1 MEVQWMASQLTNN
14 QLLLKECI
22 KQEYEDATGYSDM
35 NNYFEHFAAS
45 QVLKDFNLSDEEID
59 NGNSG
64 GGNDGGCDNLY
75 VFLNDELITA
85 DQIENLNAARGSYL
99 DFYIL
104 QSKNVTSFG
113 EDAIMKWKTVSDNL
127 LNMSNA
133 LESYIDRYNETT
145 IEAFGIF
152 RDAMAKLVRSQV
164 KVRFFYYYITLG
176 TEVHPNVEG
185 QASELKNIIKK
196 YYPSSEVK
204 VIFVTADQLMDMYN
218 TDSEIRVNLDLADQP
233 ISLSENEYISLVKL
247 GTYFNFITDEN
258 NNLRKSFF
266 EANVRDYQGR
276 NSVNSSI
283 ADTLEGSG
291 NEDFW
296 WLNNGVTILSTDIK
310 LITNKSLQV
319 VNPEIVNGLQTS
331 REIYN
336 YFSDKLEKIDED
348 KRTILVR
355 VIKPESEE
363 SRDNII
369 FSTNNQT
376 SIPKSSLRVTDT
388 IHLQIEMYFKNRG
401 LYYDRR
407 KNYYKNQKKKAS
419 DIISVSFLAQC
430 LISLVLRK
438 PDFARARPSTLLT
451 DEETYK
457 FLYEENQELEA
468 YYKAA
473 KIGRKIQN
481 ALKSNE
487 SMSNTEVND
496 ILFYVI
502 YATVADKMKKKE
514 LSFSDIKELDLESI
528 TNEEVLSVANRI
540 YEKYKEL
547 GGNSRIA
554 KSKTFI
560 EDVYSLFEL

>member
-1 MEVQWMASQLTNN
+1 MVTQLTNN
-14 QLLLKECI
+14 QILLKECF
-22 KQEYEDATGYSDM
+22 KQEFEESSGYKDL
-35 NNYFEHFAAS
+35 NTFFEHFAAS

-75 VFLNDELITA
+75 IFLNGELVTV
-85 DQIENLNAARGSYL
+85 DQIEGLNATKGSYL
-99 DFYIL
+99 DFFIL
-104 QSKNVTSFG
+104 QCKNTTSFG

-127 LNMSNA
+127 LDMSNK
-133 LESYIDRYNETT
+133 LDSFKDRYNEIT
-145 IEAFGIF
+145 IESFALF
-152 RDAMAKLVRSQV
+152 RKAIEKLVRSQV
-164 KVRFFYYYITLG
+164 KIRFYYYYISLG
-176 TEVHPNVEG
+176 IEIHPNVTN
-185 QASELKNIIKK
+185 QANELKTLVKK
-196 YYPSSEVK
+196 YYPSSEVQ
-204 VIFVTADQLMDMYN
+204 VYFITADQLIDMYN
-218 TDSEIRVNLDLADQP
+218 ADSETRVNLELVDQP

-247 GTYFNFITDEN
+247 GTYFKFITDDN
-258 NNLRKSFF
+258 LFLRKTFF
-266 EANVRDYQGR
+266 ESNVRDYQGH

-283 ADTLEGSG
+283 ANTLAGEG

-336 YFSDKLEKIDED
+336 YFSERNGRINDDN
-348 KRTILVR
+348 RTILVR

-407 KNYYKNQKKKAS
+407 KNYYKNQKKKAI

-457 FLYEENQELEA
+457 YLYEDNQDLEA

-473 KIGRKIQN
+473 KIGRIVQN
-481 ALKSNE
+481 TLKTFTT
-487 SMSNTEVND
+487 MSNTEVND

-502 YATVADKMKKKE
+502 YAVVAVVVKKKQ
-514 LSFSDIKELDLESI
+514 LNFTDLKNFDLNNITKDSI
-528 TNEEVLSVANRI
+528 CSISNII
-540 YEKYKEL
+540 YQKYKNL

-560 EDVYSLFEL
+560 EDIYLLFNLS

>member
-1 MEVQWMASQLTNN
+1 MASQLTNN
-14 QLLLKECI
+14 QLLLRECI
-22 KQEYEDATGYSDM
+22 KQEYEDTTGYSDI

-75 VFLNDELITA
+75 IFLNGELITA
-85 DQIENLNAARGSYL
+85 DQVECLSPVRGAYL

-104 QSKNVTSFG
+104 QTKNVTSFS

-127 LNMSNA
+127 LSMSNT
-133 LESYIDRYNETT
+133 LEKYTGRYNEIT

-164 KVRFFYYYITLG
+164 KVRFFYFYITLG
-176 TEVHPNVEG
+176 IEVHPNVKE
-185 QASELKNIIKK
+185 QASELKSIVEK
-196 YYPSSEVK
+196 YYPSSEAK
-204 VIFVTADQLMDMYN
+204 ILFVTADQLMDMYN
-218 TDSEIRVNLDLADQP
+218 TDSEIRVNLELADQP

-247 GTYFNFITDEN
+247 GTYFKFITDDN
-258 NNLRKSFF
+258 HNLRKTFF
-266 EANVRDYQGR
+266 EANVRDYQGH

-283 ADTLEGSG
+283 ADTLEGAGS
-291 NEDFW
+291 EDFW

-310 LITNKSLQV
+310 MITNKSLQV

-331 REIYN
+331 REIFN
-336 YFSDKLEKIDED
+336 YFFDRLESVDED

-376 SIPKSSLRVTDT
+376 SIPKSSLRVTDP

-407 KNYYKNQKKKAS
+407 KNYYKNQKKKAA

-430 LISLVLRK
+430 LISLILRK

-457 FLYEENQELEA
+457 FLYDDNQDLEV

-473 KIGRKIQN
+473 RIGREVQN
-481 ALKSNE
+481 VLKSNG

-502 YATVADKMKKKE
+502 YAVVADKMKKRE
-514 LSFSDIKELDLESI
+514 LTFSDIKVLDVESV
-528 TNEEVLSVANRI
+528 TNESVMSVADKV
-540 YEKYKEL
+540 YKKYIDL
-547 GGNSRIA
+547 GGDSRVA

-560 EDVYSLFEL
+560 DDIYSLFEL

>member
-1 MEVQWMASQLTNN
+1 MVSQQTNN
-14 QLLLKECI
+14 QILLRECF
-22 KQEYEDATGYSDM
+22 KQEFEENGGYNDI
-35 NNYFEHFAAS
+35 NTYFEHFAAS
-45 QVLKDFNLSDEEID
+45 QVLKNFNLSDEEID

-64 GGNDGGCDNLY
+64 GGNDGGCDNIY
-75 VFLNDELITA
+75 VFLNDELVTA
-85 DQIENLNAARGSYL
+85 DQIERLNATKGSYL

-104 QSKNVTSFG
+104 QSKNTTSFG
-113 EDAIMKWKTVSDNL
+113 EDTLMKWKTVSDNL
-127 LNMSNA
+127 LNMSNE
-133 LESYIDRYNETT
+133 LDNFLNRYNETT
-145 IEAFGIF
+145 IESFRLF
-152 RDAMAKLVRSQV
+152 RDAIAKLVRSQV

-176 TEVHPNVEG
+176 IEVHQNVEM
-185 QASELKNIIKK
+185 QANELKELVKG
-196 YYPSSEVK
+196 YYPSSEVQ
-204 VIFVTADQLMDMYN
+204 IFFITADQLIDMYN
-218 TDSEIRVNLDLADQP
+218 TDRETRVNLELVDQP

-247 GTYFNFITDEN
+247 GTYFRFITDDKLS
-258 NNLRKSFF
+258 LRKTFF
-266 EANVRDYQGR
+266 EANVRDYQGH
-276 NSVNSSI
+276 NGVNSCI
-283 ADTLEGSG
+283 ANTLETEG

-336 YFSDKLEKIDED
+336 YFSERKEKIEED
-348 KRTILVR
+348 NRTILVR

-407 KNYYKNQKKKAS
+407 KNYYKNQKKKAI
-419 DIISVSFLAQC
+419 DIISISFLAQC
-430 LISLVLRK
+430 LISLLLRK

-451 DEETYK
+451 DEGNYK
-457 FLYEENQELEA
+457 YLYKDNQDLEA

-473 KIGRKIQN
+473 RIGRMVQN
-481 ALKSNE
+481 TLKRNE
-487 SMSNTEVND
+487 SMTNTEVND
-496 ILFYVI
+496 ILFYTI
-502 YATVADKMKKKE
+502 YVVVADVLKKKE
-514 LSFSDIKELDLESI
+514 LSFLDLKNFDLNNITESSI
-528 TNEEVLSVANRI
+528 IEISNKI
-540 YEKYKEL
+540 YDKYKEL

-554 KSKTFI
+554 KSRTFI
-560 EDVYSLFEL
+560 DDIYLLFNLD

>member
-1 MEVQWMASQLTNN
+1 MATQLTNN
-14 QLLLKECI
+14 QILLKECI
-22 KQEYEDATGYSDM
+22 KQEFDESSGYNDIST
-35 NNYFEHFAAS
+35 YFEHFAAS

-59 NGNSG
+59 SGNSG
-64 GGNDGGCDNLY
+64 GSKDGGCDNLY
-75 VFLNDELITA
+75 IFLNGELITA
-85 DQIENLNAARGSYL
+85 DQVDGLNATKGSYL
-99 DFYIL
+99 DFFIL
-104 QSKNVTSFG
+104 QSKNTTSFG
-113 EDAIMKWKTVSDNL
+113 EDALMKWRTVSGNL
-127 LNMSNA
+127 LDMSKTLDSFSN
-133 LESYIDRYNETT
+133 RYNETT
-145 IEAFGIF
+145 IESFGLF
-152 RDAMAKLVRSQV
+152 RDVIAKLVRSQV

-176 TEVHPNVEG
+176 TEIHSNVTM
-185 QASELKNIIKK
+185 QAEELNTLVKE
-196 YYPSSEVK
+196 YYPSSEVN
-204 VIFVTADQLMDMYN
+204 VRFITADQLMDMYN
-218 TDSEIRVNLDLADQP
+218 ADSETRVNLELADQP

-247 GTYFNFITDEN
+247 GTYFKFITDDN
-258 NNLRKSFF
+258 LFLRKTFF
-266 EANVRDYQGR
+266 EANVRDYQGH

-283 ADTLEGSG
+283 ANTLEGEG

-336 YFSDKLEKIDED
+336 YFSERSGRISED
-348 KRTILVR
+348 NRTILVR
-355 VIKPESEE
+355 VIRPKSEE

-407 KNYYKNQKKKAS
+407 KNYYKNQKKKAV

-430 LISLVLRK
+430 LISIVLRK

-451 DEETYK
+451 DEGTYK
-457 FLYEENQELEA
+457 YLYEDNQDLEA

-473 KIGRKIQN
+473 SIGRRVQN
-481 ALKSNE
+481 TLKTYR
-487 SMSNTEVND
+487 SMTNTEVND

-502 YATVADKMKKKE
+502 YAVVADALKKKE
-514 LSFSDIKELDLESI
+514 LSFIDLKNFDLNNITEASI
-528 TNEEVLSVANRI
+528 AKISNKI
-540 YEKYKEL
+540 YRKYKEL

-560 EDVYSLFEL
+560 DNVYILFDLN

>member
-1 MEVQWMASQLTNN
+1 MTTQLTNN
-14 QLLLKECI
+14 QILLRECF
-22 KQEYEDATGYSDM
+22 KQEFEESSGYNDI
-35 NNYFEHFAAS
+35 NTYFEHFAAS

-59 NGNSG
+59 SGNSG
-64 GGNDGGCDNLY
+64 GSNDGGCDNLY
-75 VFLNDELITA
+75 IFLNGELVTA
-85 DQIENLNAARGSYL
+85 DQIEGLNATKGSYL
-99 DFYIL
+99 DFFIL
-104 QSKNVTSFG
+104 QSKNTTSF
-113 EDAIMKWKTVSDNL
+113 EENALMKWKTVSDNL
-127 LNMSNA
+127 LNMSNI
-133 LESYIDRYNETT
+133 LDNFSDRYNETT
-145 IEAFGIF
+145 IESFGIF
-152 RDAMAKLVRSQV
+152 RDAIAKLVRSQV

-176 TEVHPNVEG
+176 TEAHPNVAM
-185 QASELKNIIKK
+185 QAKELKTLVKK
-196 YYPSSEVK
+196 YYPSSEVN
-204 VIFVTADQLMDMYN
+204 VNFITADKLIDMYN
-218 TDSEIRVNLDLADQP
+218 ADSETRVNLELADQP

-247 GTYFNFITDEN
+247 GTYFRFITDDN
-258 NNLRKSFF
+258 LFLRKTFF
-266 EANVRDYQGR
+266 EANVRDYQGH

-283 ADTLEGSG
+283 ANTLEGEE

-336 YFSDKLEKIDED
+336 YFSERGGRIDED
-348 KRTILVR
+348 NRTILVR
-355 VIKPESEE
+355 VIRPESEE

-376 SIPKSSLRVTDT
+376 SIPKSSLRVTNT

-407 KNYYKNQKKKAS
+407 KNYYKNQKKKAI

-457 FLYEENQELEA
+457 YLYEDNQDLEA

-473 KIGRKIQN
+473 SIGRRVQN
-481 ALKSNE
+481 TLKTYRN
-487 SMSNTEVND
+487 MTNTEVND

-502 YATVADKMKKKE
+502 YAVVADALKKKE
-514 LSFSDIKELDLESI
+514 LSFIDLKNFDLNNITEASI
-528 TNEEVLSVANRI
+528 AKISNKI
-540 YEKYKEL
+540 YLKYKEL

-560 EDVYSLFEL
+560 DNVYILFDLN

>member
-1 MEVQWMASQLTNN
+1 MVTQLTNN
-14 QLLLKECI
+14 QILLKECF
-22 KQEYEDATGYSDM
+22 KQEFEESSGYKDL
-35 NNYFEHFAAS
+35 NTFFEHFAAS

-75 VFLNDELITA
+75 IFLNGELVTV
-85 DQIENLNAARGSYL
+85 DQIEGLNATKGSYL
-99 DFYIL
+99 DFFIL
-104 QSKNVTSFG
+104 QCKNTTSFG
-113 EDAIMKWKTVSDNL
+113 EDAIMRWKTVSDNL
-127 LNMSNA
+127 LDMSNK
-133 LESYIDRYNETT
+133 LDSFKDRYNEIT
-145 IEAFGIF
+145 IESFALF
-152 RDAMAKLVRSQV
+152 RKAIEKLVRSQV
-164 KVRFFYYYITLG
+164 KIRFYYYYISLG
-176 TEVHPNVEG
+176 IEIHPNVTN
-185 QASELKNIIKK
+185 QANELKTLVKK
-196 YYPSSEVK
+196 YYPSSEVQ
-204 VIFVTADQLMDMYN
+204 VYFITADQLIDMYN
-218 TDSEIRVNLDLADQP
+218 ADSETRVNLELVDQP

-247 GTYFNFITDEN
+247 GTYFKFITDDN
-258 NNLRKSFF
+258 LFLRKTFF
-266 EANVRDYQGR
+266 ESNVRDYQGH

-283 ADTLEGSG
+283 ANTLAGEG

-336 YFSDKLEKIDED
+336 YFSERNGRINDDN
-348 KRTILVR
+348 RTILVR

-407 KNYYKNQKKKAS
+407 KNYYKNQKKKAI

-457 FLYEENQELEA
+457 YLYEDNQDLEA

-473 KIGRKIQN
+473 KIGRIVQN
-481 ALKSNE
+481 TLKTFTT
-487 SMSNTEVND
+487 MSNTEVND

-502 YATVADKMKKKE
+502 YAVVAVVVKKKQ
-514 LSFSDIKELDLESI
+514 LNFTDLKNFDLNNITKDSI
-528 TNEEVLSVANRI
+528 CSISNII
-540 YEKYKEL
+540 YQKYKNL

-560 EDVYSLFEL
+560 EDIYLLFNLS

>member
-1 MEVQWMASQLTNN
+1 MATQLTNN
-14 QLLLKECI
+14 QILLKECF
-22 KQEYEDATGYSDM
+22 KQEFEESSGYNDI
-35 NNYFEHFAAS
+35 NIYFEHFAAS

-59 NGNSG
+59 SGNSG

-75 VFLNDELITA
+75 IFLNGELVTA
-85 DQIENLNAARGSYL
+85 DQIEGLNATKGSYL
-99 DFYIL
+99 DFFIL
-104 QSKNVTSFG
+104 QSKNTTSFG
-113 EDAIMKWKTVSDNL
+113 EDALMKWKTVSENL
-127 LNMSNA
+127 LNMSNI
-133 LESYIDRYNETT
+133 LDDFSDRYNETT
-145 IEAFGIF
+145 IESFGLF
-152 RDAMAKLVRSQV
+152 RDAIAKLVRSQV

-176 TEVHPNVEG
+176 TEIHPNVVQ
-185 QASELKNIIKK
+185 QANELKKLVK
-196 YYPSSEVK
+196 VYYPSSEVQ
-204 VIFVTADQLMDMYN
+204 VYFITADQLIDMYN
-218 TDSEIRVNLDLADQP
+218 ADSETRVNLELADQP

-247 GTYFNFITDEN
+247 GTYFKFITDDN
-258 NNLRKSFF
+258 LFLRKTFF
-266 EANVRDYQGR
+266 EANVRDYQGH

-283 ADTLEGSG
+283 ANTLEGEG
-291 NEDFW
+291 DEDFW

-336 YFSDKLEKIDED
+336 YFSERSERINNDD
-348 KRTILVR
+348 RTILVR
-355 VIKPESEE
+355 VIRPESEE

-407 KNYYKNQKKKAS
+407 KNYYKNQKKKAI

-457 FLYEENQELEA
+457 YLYEDNQDLEA

-473 KIGRKIQN
+473 KIGRRVQSS
-481 ALKSNE
+481 LKTYT
-487 SMSNTEVND
+487 SMTNTEVND

-502 YATVADKMKKKE
+502 YAVVADALSKKE
-514 LSFSDIKELDLESI
+514 LSFIDLKNFDLNNITEDSISDIS
-528 TNEEVLSVANRI
+528 NRI
-540 YEKYKEL
+540 YRKYKEL

-560 EDVYSLFEL
+560 EDVYLLFNLN

>member
-1 MEVQWMASQLTNN
+1 MATQLTNN
-14 QLLLKECI
+14 QILLRECF
-22 KQEYEDATGYSDM
+22 KQEFEESSGYNDI
-35 NNYFEHFAAS
+35 NTYFEHFAAS

-59 NGNSG
+59 SGNSG

-75 VFLNDELITA
+75 IFLNGELITA
-85 DQIENLNAARGSYL
+85 DQVEGLNATKGSYL
-99 DFYIL
+99 DFFIL
-104 QSKNVTSFG
+104 QSKNTTSFG
-113 EDAIMKWKTVSDNL
+113 EDALMKWKTVSDNL
-127 LNMSNA
+127 LNMSNI
-133 LESYIDRYNETT
+133 LDNFSDRYNETT
-145 IEAFGIF
+145 IESFGLF
-152 RDAMAKLVRSQV
+152 RDVIAKLVRSQV

-176 TEVHPNVEG
+176 TEIHHNVDM
-185 QASELKNIIKK
+185 QANELKTLVKS
-196 YYPSSEVK
+196 YYPSSEVH
-204 VIFVTADQLMDMYN
+204 VHFITADQLIDMYN
-218 TDSEIRVNLDLADQP
+218 ADSETRVNLELADQP

-247 GTYFNFITDEN
+247 GTYFKFITDDN
-258 NNLRKSFF
+258 LFLRKTFF
-266 EANVRDYQGR
+266 EANVRDYQGH

-283 ADTLEGSG
+283 ANTLEGEG

-336 YFSDKLEKIDED
+336 YFSENKEKIDED
-348 KRTILVR
+348 SRTILVR
-355 VIKPESEE
+355 VIRPKSEE

-407 KNYYKNQKKKAS
+407 KNYYKNQKKKAI

-457 FLYEENQELEA
+457 YLYETNQDLEA

-473 KIGRKIQN
+473 KVGRNIQN
-481 ALKSNE
+481 KLKSNGKIT
-487 SMSNTEVND
+487 NTEIND

-502 YATVADKMKKKE
+502 YAVVANVLKKKE
-514 LSFSDIKELDLESI
+514 ISFLDLKNLNLNNI
-528 TNEEVLSVANRI
+528 TETEIITISDKI
-540 YEKYKEL
+540 YNKYKEL

-554 KSKTFI
+554 KSQGFI
-560 EDVYSLFEL
+560 DYIYSLFDLN

>member
-1 MEVQWMASQLTNN
+1 MENQQTNN
-14 QLLLKECI
+14 QILLRECLR
-22 KQEYEDATGYSDM
+22 QEFEESSGYKDL
-35 NNYFEHFAAS
+35 NTYFEHFAAS

-75 VFLNDELITA
+75 VFLNDELVTI
-85 DQIENLNAARGSYL
+85 DQIERLNATKGSYL
-99 DFYIL
+99 DFFIL
-104 QSKNVTSFG
+104 QSKTSTSFS
-113 EDAIMKWKTVSDNL
+113 EDALMKWKTVSENL
-127 LNMSNA
+127 LDMSND
-133 LESYIDRYNETT
+133 LESFKNRYNETT
-145 IEAFGIF
+145 IEYFGLF
-152 RDAMAKLVRSQV
+152 RKAISNLIRSQV
-164 KVRFFYYYITLG
+164 RVRFFYYYITLG
-176 TEVHPNVEG
+176 IEIHPNVTN
-185 QASELKNIIKK
+185 QANELKAIVKK
-196 YYPSSEVK
+196 YYPSSEVE
-204 VIFVTADQLMDMYN
+204 VYFITADQLIDMYN
-218 TDSEIRVNLDLADQP
+218 VDSETRVNLELVEQP

-247 GTYFNFITDEN
+247 GTYFKFITDDN
-258 NNLRKSFF
+258 LFLRKTFF
-266 EANVRDYQGR
+266 ESNVRDYQGH

-283 ADTLEGSG
+283 ATTLEGEG
-291 NEDFW
+291 KEDFW

-336 YFSDKLEKIDED
+336 YFSERSERINDDN
-348 KRTILVR
+348 RTILIR
-355 VIKPESEE
+355 VICPESEE

-407 KNYYKNQKKKAS
+407 KNYYKNQKKKAI

-457 FLYEENQELEA
+457 YLYEDNQNLEA

-473 KIGRKIQN
+473 RIGRSVQKT
-481 ALKSNE
+481 LKAYPT
-487 SMSNTEVND
+487 MTNTEVND

-502 YATVADKMKKKE
+502 YAVVADVLKKKE
-514 LSFSDIKELDLESI
+514 LSFIDLKNFDLDNLTEDSI
-528 TNEEVLSVANRI
+528 STISNKI
-540 YEKYKEL
+540 YQKYNEL

-560 EDVYSLFEL
+560 DDIYLLLNLS

>member
-1 MEVQWMASQLTNN
+1 MATQLTNN
-14 QLLLKECI
+14 QILLRECF
-22 KQEYEDATGYSDM
+22 KQEFEESSGYNDI
-35 NNYFEHFAAS
+35 NTYFEHFAAS

-59 NGNSG
+59 SGNSG

-75 VFLNDELITA
+75 IFLNGELITA
-85 DQIENLNAARGSYL
+85 DQVEVLNATKGSYL
-99 DFYIL
+99 DFFIL
-104 QSKNVTSFG
+104 QSKNTTSFG
-113 EDAIMKWKTVSDNL
+113 EDALMKWKTVSDNL
-127 LNMSNA
+127 LNMSNI
-133 LESYIDRYNETT
+133 LDNFSDRYNETT
-145 IEAFGIF
+145 IESFGLF
-152 RDAMAKLVRSQV
+152 RDVIAKLVRSQV

-176 TEVHPNVEG
+176 TEIHNNVKM
-185 QASELKNIIKK
+185 QADELKTLVKL

-204 VIFVTADQLMDMYN
+204 VNFITADQLIDMYN
-218 TDSEIRVNLDLADQP
+218 ADSETRVNLELADQP

-247 GTYFNFITDEN
+247 GTYFKFITDDN
-258 NNLRKSFF
+258 YFLRKTFF
-266 EANVRDYQGR
+266 EANVRDYQGH

-283 ADTLEGSG
+283 ANTLEGEG
-291 NEDFW
+291 KEDFW

-336 YFSDKLEKIDED
+336 YFSERSGRINED

-355 VIKPESEE
+355 VIRPESEE

-369 FSTNNQT
+369 FATNNQT

-407 KNYYKNQKKKAS
+407 KNYYKNQKKKAI

-451 DEETYK
+451 DEGTYK
-457 FLYEENQELEA
+457 YLYEDNQDLEA

-473 KIGRKIQN
+473 RIGRMVQN
-481 ALKSNE
+481 TLKTYI
-487 SMSNTEVND
+487 SMTNTEVND

-502 YATVADKMKKKE
+502 YAVVADVLKKKE
-514 LSFSDIKELDLESI
+514 LSFIDLKNFDLNNITETSI
-528 TNEEVLSVANRI
+528 SEISNKI
-540 YEKYKEL
+540 YSKYKKL

-560 EDVYSLFEL
+560 DDVYLLFNLS

>member
-1 MEVQWMASQLTNN
+1 MATQLTNN
-14 QLLLKECI
+14 QILLKECI
-22 KQEYEDATGYSDM
+22 KQEFEESSGYNDIST
-35 NNYFEHFAAS
+35 YFEHFAAS

-59 NGNSG
+59 SGNSG

-75 VFLNDELITA
+75 IFLNGELITA
-85 DQIENLNAARGSYL
+85 DQVDGLNATKGSYL
-99 DFYIL
+99 DFFIL
-104 QSKNVTSFG
+104 QSKNTTSFG
-113 EDAIMKWKTVSDNL
+113 EDALMKWKTVSGNL
-127 LNMSNA
+127 LDMSKTLDSFSN
-133 LESYIDRYNETT
+133 RYNETT
-145 IEAFGIF
+145 IESFGLF
-152 RDAMAKLVRSQV
+152 RDVIAKLVRSQV

-176 TEVHPNVEG
+176 TEIHSNVTM
-185 QASELKNIIKK
+185 QAEELNTLVKE
-196 YYPSSEVK
+196 YYPSSEVN
-204 VIFVTADQLMDMYN
+204 VRFITADQLMDMYN
-218 TDSEIRVNLDLADQP
+218 ADSETRVNLELADQP

-247 GTYFNFITDEN
+247 GTYFRFITDDN
-258 NNLRKSFF
+258 LFLRKTFF
-266 EANVRDYQGR
+266 EANVRDYQGH

-283 ADTLEGSG
+283 ANTLEGEG

-336 YFSDKLEKIDED
+336 YFSERSGRIDED
-348 KRTILVR
+348 NRTILVR
-355 VIKPESEE
+355 VIRPESEE

-407 KNYYKNQKKKAS
+407 KNYYKNQKKKAV

-430 LISLVLRK
+430 LISIVLRK

-451 DEETYK
+451 DEGTYK
-457 FLYEENQELEA
+457 YLYEDNQDLEA

-473 KIGRKIQN
+473 SIGRRVQN
-481 ALKSNE
+481 TLKTYR
-487 SMSNTEVND
+487 SMTNTEVND

-502 YATVADKMKKKE
+502 YAVVADALKKKE
-514 LSFSDIKELDLESI
+514 LSFIDLKNFDLNNITEASI
-528 TNEEVLSVANRI
+528 AKISNKI
-540 YEKYKEL
+540 YRKYKEL

-560 EDVYSLFEL
+560 DNVYILFDLN

>member
-1 MEVQWMASQLTNN
+1 MASQLTNN

-22 KQEYEDATGYSDM
+22 KQEYEDAVGYSDA
-35 NNYFEHFAAS
+35 NNYFEHFAAA
-45 QVLKDFNLSDEEID
+45 QILKDFNLSDEEID

-75 VFLNDELITA
+75 IFLNDELITS
-85 DQIENLNAARGSYL
+85 DQIERLNASRGSYL

-104 QSKNVTSFG
+104 QTKNVTSFG

-133 LESYIDRYNETT
+133 LEEYTGRYNEAT
-145 IEAFGIF
+145 IEVFGMF
-152 RDAMAKLVRSQV
+152 RDCMAKLVRSQV

-176 TEVHPNVEG
+176 IEVHPNVQE
-185 QASELKNIIKK
+185 QASELKNTVKK
-196 YYPSSEVK
+196 YYPSSEVN
-204 VIFVTADQLMDMYN
+204 VRFVTADELMDMYN
-218 TDSEIRVNLDLADQP
+218 TDSEIRVNLELADQP

-247 GTYFNFITDEN
+247 GTYYKFITDDS
-258 NNLRKSFF
+258 NNLRKTFF
-266 EANVRDYQGR
+266 EANVRDYQGH
-276 NSVNSSI
+276 NSVNSCI
-283 ADTLEGSG
+283 AETLEGTE

-331 REIYN
+331 REIFN
-336 YFSDKLEKIDED
+336 YFSDKRESIDVD
-348 KRTILVR
+348 NRNILVR

-388 IHLQIEMYFKNRG
+388 IHLQIEMYFKNHG

-407 KNYYKNQKKKAS
+407 KNYYKNQKKKAV

-430 LISLVLRK
+430 LISIVLRK

-457 FLYEENQELEA
+457 ILYEDNQNLEA

-473 KIGRKIQN
+473 RIGRQVQN
-481 ALKSNE
+481 VLKSNGD
-487 SMSNTEVND
+487 MPNTEVND
-496 ILFYVI
+496 ILFYAI
-502 YATVADKMKKKE
+502 YAVVANKLGKKE
-514 LSFSDIKELDLESI
+514 LDFSDIKSIVLEDI
-528 TNEEVLSVANRI
+528 TNEDIASVANKI

-547 GGNSRIA
+547 GGNSKIA

-560 EDVYSLFEL
+560 DDIYNLFEL

>member
-1 MEVQWMASQLTNN
+1 MASQLTNN

-35 NNYFEHFAAS
+35 NNYFEHFAVS
-45 QVLKDFNLSDEEID
+45 QVLKNFNLSDEEID

-75 VFLNDELITA
+75 IFLNDELITA
-85 DQIENLNAARGSYL
+85 DQIESLSSSRGSYL

-104 QSKNVTSFG
+104 QTKNVTSFG

-127 LNMSNA
+127 LNMSN
-133 LESYIDRYNETT
+133 LEEYTGRYNETT
-145 IEAFGIF
+145 LEAFGMF

-164 KVRFFYYYITLG
+164 KVRFFYYYVTLG
-176 TEVHPNVEG
+176 VEVHPNVEE
-185 QASELKNIIKK
+185 QASELKTIVKK

-204 VIFVTADQLMDMYN
+204 IFFVTADQLMDMYN
-218 TDSEIRVNLDLADQP
+218 TDNEIRVNLELADQP
-233 ISLSENEYISLVKL
+233 ISLSENEYVSLVKL
-247 GTYFNFITDEN
+247 GNYFKFITDDN
-258 NNLRKSFF
+258 HNLKKTFF
-266 EANVRDYQGR
+266 EANVRDYQGH

-283 ADTLEGSG
+283 AETLKGSG
-291 NEDFW
+291 SEDFW

-310 LITNKSLQV
+310 MITNKSLQV

-331 REIYN
+331 REIFN
-336 YFSDKLEKIDED
+336 YFSDKLESVDED

-451 DEETYK
+451 DEATYK
-457 FLYEENQELEA
+457 SLYEDNQDLEA

-473 KIGRKIQN
+473 RIGREVQN
-481 ALKSNE
+481 VLKNDGR
-487 SMSNTEVND
+487 MTNTEVND
-496 ILFYVI
+496 IVFYVI
-502 YATVADKMKKKE
+502 YAVAADKIKKRK
-514 LSFSDIKELDLESI
+514 LTFSDIKILDVESI
-528 TNEEVLSVANRI
+528 TDKDIMSVADRI
-540 YEKYKEL
+540 YEKYTDL
-547 GGNSRIA
+547 GGDSRVA
-554 KSKTFI
+554 KSKSFI
-560 EDVYSLFEL
+560 DTIYSLFEL

>member
-1 MEVQWMASQLTNN
+1 MRGQLTNN
-14 QLLLKECI
+14 QILLKECI
-22 KQEYEDATGYSDM
+22 TQEFKESSEFNDLNT
-35 NNYFEHFAAS
+35 YFEHFAAS

-59 NGNSG
+59 SGNSG

-75 VFLNDELITA
+75 IFLNGELVTA
-85 DQIENLNAARGSYL
+85 DQIEGLNATKGSYL
-99 DFYIL
+99 DFFIL
-104 QSKNVTSFG
+104 QSKNTTSFG
-113 EDAIMKWKTVSDNL
+113 EDALMKWKTVSENL
-127 LNMSNA
+127 LNMSNE
-133 LESYIDRYNETT
+133 LNKFSSRYNETT
-145 IEAFGIF
+145 IESFGLF
-152 RDAMAKLVRSQV
+152 RDIVAKLFRSQV

-176 TEVHPNVEG
+176 TEIHSNVYM
-185 QASELKNIIKK
+185 QANELKTLVKG
-196 YYPSSEVK
+196 YYPSSEVQVK
-204 VIFVTADQLMDMYN
+204 FITADQLINMYN
-218 TDSEIRVNLDLADQP
+218 ADSETRVNLELADQP

-247 GTYFNFITDEN
+247 GTYFKFITDDN
-258 NNLRKSFF
+258 LFLRKTFF
-266 EANVRDYQGR
+266 EANVRDYQGH

-283 ADTLEGSG
+283 ANTLEGEG

-336 YFSDKLEKIDED
+336 YFSERKERVNDDN
-348 KRTILVR
+348 RTILVR
-355 VIKPESEE
+355 VIRPESEE

-407 KNYYKNQKKKAS
+407 KNYYKNQKKKAI

-451 DEETYK
+451 DGETYK
-457 FLYEENQELEA
+457 YLYVDNQDLEA

-473 KIGRKIQN
+473 RIGRKVQN
-481 ALKSNE
+481 ILKTDTN
-487 SMSNTEVND
+487 MTKTDVND

-502 YATVADKMKKKE
+502 YAVVADVLKKKE
-514 LSFSDIKELDLESI
+514 LSFIDIKNFDLDNISETSI
-528 TNEEVLSVANRI
+528 SEISNKI
-540 YEKYKEL
+540 YLKYKEL

-554 KSKTFI
+554 KSKSFI
-560 EDVYSLFEL
+560 DDVYLLFNLS

>member
-1 MEVQWMASQLTNN
+1 MATQLTNN
-14 QLLLKECI
+14 QILLRECF
-22 KQEYEDATGYSDM
+22 KQEFEESSGYNDI
-35 NNYFEHFAAS
+35 NTYFEHFAAS

-59 NGNSG
+59 SGNSG

-75 VFLNDELITA
+75 IFLNGELITA
-85 DQIENLNAARGSYL
+85 DQVEGLNATKGSYL
-99 DFYIL
+99 DFFIL
-104 QSKNVTSFG
+104 QSKNTTSFG
-113 EDAIMKWKTVSDNL
+113 EDALMKWKTVSDNL
-127 LNMSNA
+127 LNMSNI
-133 LESYIDRYNETT
+133 LDNFSDRYNETT
-145 IEAFGIF
+145 IESFGLF
-152 RDAMAKLVRSQV
+152 RDVIAKLVRSQV

-176 TEVHPNVEG
+176 TEIHHNVAM
-185 QASELKNIIKK
+185 QANELKTLVKV
-196 YYPSSEVK
+196 YYPSSEVH
-204 VIFVTADQLMDMYN
+204 VHFITADQLIDMYN
-218 TDSEIRVNLDLADQP
+218 ADSETRVNLELADQP

-247 GTYFNFITDEN
+247 GTYFKFITDDDLF
-258 NNLRKSFF
+258 LRKTFF
-266 EANVRDYQGR
+266 EANVRDYQGH

-283 ADTLEGSG
+283 ANTLEGEG

-336 YFSDKLEKIDED
+336 YFSENKEKIDED
-348 KRTILVR
+348 SRTILVR
-355 VIKPESEE
+355 VIRPKSEE

-407 KNYYKNQKKKAS
+407 KNYYKNQKKKAI

-457 FLYEENQELEA
+457 YLYETNQDLEA

-473 KIGRKIQN
+473 KVGRNIQN
-481 ALKSNE
+481 KLKSNGKIT
-487 SMSNTEVND
+487 NTEIND

-502 YATVADKMKKKE
+502 YAVVANVLKKKE
-514 LSFSDIKELDLESI
+514 ISFLDLKNLNLNNI
-528 TNEEVLSVANRI
+528 TETEIITISDKI
-540 YEKYKEL
+540 YNKYKEL

-554 KSKTFI
+554 KSQGFI
-560 EDVYSLFEL
+560 DYIYSLFDLN